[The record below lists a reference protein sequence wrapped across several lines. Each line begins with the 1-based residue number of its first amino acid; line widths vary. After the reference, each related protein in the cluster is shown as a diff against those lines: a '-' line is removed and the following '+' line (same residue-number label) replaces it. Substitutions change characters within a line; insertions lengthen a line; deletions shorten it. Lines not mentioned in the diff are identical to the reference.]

1 MLGGVDLHTTMR
13 PEKAMFTASM
23 PGGEN
28 LLPGEHR
35 LELRF
40 GDSGNVLS
48 IGTFTVYQE

>member
-1 MLGGVDLHTTMR
+1 MLGGVDLYTTMR

-23 PGGEN
+23 PDGEN